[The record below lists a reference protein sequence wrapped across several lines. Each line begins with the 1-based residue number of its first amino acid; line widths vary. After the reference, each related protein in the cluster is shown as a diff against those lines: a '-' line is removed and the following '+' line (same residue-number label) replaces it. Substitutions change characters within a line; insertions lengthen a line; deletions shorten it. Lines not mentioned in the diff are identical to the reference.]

1 MSIGGGLNNL
11 FDLTPGPI
19 LWLFIAAAIVGTFV
33 VSSISGVTKGIRILS
48 DINTKIF
55 FGILAFLVIVGP
67 TAYCISLGVQGV
79 GDLFNNFFQ
88 KSLFTGTAGGDTWPQ
103 WWTCFYWAADIAWT
117 PLIAVFLGQISV
129 GYRVRDFMLT
139 CFILPSIFEIFWMTI
154 FGGNALRTCEKCRTA
169 RSLIHKVL
177 KRQRILFSKPS
188 LASIVIPVFVITMFI
203 SFVTAADSMTLSGL
217 CSTGISPRV
226 PEAKKWVKIVWG
238 LIMVQLLGYFYR
250 GWTV

>member
-67 TAYCISLGVQGV
+67 TAYCIGLGVQGV

-88 KSLFTGTAGGDTWPQ
+88 KFSLYRYCRGRYLATVVDMFLLGSRHSMDTSY
-103 WWTCFYWAADIAWT
+103 CC
-117 PLIAVFLGQISV
+117 ISWS
-129 GYRVRDFMLT
+129 DF
-139 CFILPSIFEIFWMTI
+139 CWLPSQGFY
-154 FGGNALRTCEKCRTA
+154 AD
-169 RSLIHKVL
+169 
-177 KRQRILFSKPS
+177 
-188 LASIVIPVFVITMFI
+188 VFHF
-203 SFVTAADSMTLSGL
+203 
-217 CSTGISPRV
+217 
-226 PEAKKWVKIVWG
+226 
-238 LIMVQLLGYFYR
+238 
-250 GWTV
+250 TVNF